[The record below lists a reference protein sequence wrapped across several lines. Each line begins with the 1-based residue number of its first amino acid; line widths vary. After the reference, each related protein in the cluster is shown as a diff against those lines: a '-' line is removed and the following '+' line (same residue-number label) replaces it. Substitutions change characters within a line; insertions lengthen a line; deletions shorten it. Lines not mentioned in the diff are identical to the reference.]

1 MPAVHAI
8 PGSGKTYATR
18 RAGASGWLLDSDD
31 LFASTF
37 GVKATKAAM
46 DAVFANP
53 DALGALKRR
62 YSTFG
67 RQDSRYILLSNV
79 NPDSL
84 GATTSLR
91 VAYAPDD
98 YVPHLRMCGRF
109 DLIDKFGADT
119 LRSWAVDHG
128 KLSERPNAP
137 RTFWL
142 KPGQFLSDIDVIA
155 EQDYEALNRA
165 ASRRFMP

>member
-1 MPAVHAI
+1 MPTVHAI

-18 RAGASGWLLDSDD
+18 HAGASGWLLDSDE
-31 LFASTF
+31 LFAATF

-46 DAVFANP
+46 DEVFANR
-53 DALGALKRR
+53 DSLETLKRR
-62 YSTFG
+62 YGTFG
-67 RQDSRYILLSNV
+67 QDSRYILLSNV

-84 GATTSLR
+84 GATTALR

-98 YVPHLRMCGRF
+98 YVPHLRPCGRT
-109 DLIDKFGADT
+109 DLIEKFGEDA
-119 LRSWAVDHG
+119 LRGWAIDHG
-128 KLSERPNAP
+128 KLSTRPNAP

-155 EQDYEALNRA
+155 EQDYNALNRA
-165 ASRRFMP
+165 AARRFMP